1 MRKNNTKSYFIRS
14 KCMKRES
21 IKEFALITIGIFLV
35 AISVVY
41 FFEPNNI
48 AAGGITGLA
57 IVINHYIPFISIGP
71 LVLMMD
77 AILFIVALIV
87 LGAKFGAKT
96 IYSSFLL
103 STSMWIMQTFIPIN
117 ITNDLI
123 LATIFG
129 TLISAVGMAIVFNA
143 NASTGGTD
151 IIAKILNKFFHI
163 EIGKSLLIVDFL
175 VTLLGAVT
183 FGINIGLYGLLAV
196 IINGVVIDNII
207 AGFKTKSEIT
217 IISEKNKEISKF
229 ILDDLERGCTFI
241 KGIGGFTGKDT
252 SILYTVLDRNE
263 FIKLKNK
270 IKEIDKNAFIT
281 VGEVHEVM
289 GEGFIGI
296 DED

>member
-1 MRKNNTKSYFIRS
+1 
-14 KCMKRES
+14 MKRES
-21 IKEFALITIGIFLV
+21 IKEFALITMGIFLV
-35 AISVVY
+35 AVSVVY

-103 STSMWIMQTFIPIN
+103 STSMWLMQTFIPIN

-241 KGIGGFTGKDT
+241 KGIGGFTRKDT

-281 VGEVHEVM
+281 VGEVHAVM
-289 GEGFIGI
+289 GEGFMGI

>member
-1 MRKNNTKSYFIRS
+1 
-14 KCMKRES
+14 MKRES
-21 IKEFALITIGIFLV
+21 IKEFALITMGIFLV
-35 AISVVY
+35 AVSVVY

-48 AAGGITGLA
+48 ATGGITGLA

-103 STSMWIMQTFIPIN
+103 STSMWLMQTFIPIN

-229 ILDDLERGCTFI
+229 ILGDLERGCTFI
-241 KGIGGFTGKDT
+241 KGIGGFTRKDT

-289 GEGFIGI
+289 GEGFMGI

>member
-1 MRKNNTKSYFIRS
+1 
-14 KCMKRES
+14 MKRES

-207 AGFKTKSEIT
+207 AGSKTKSEIT

>member
-1 MRKNNTKSYFIRS
+1 
-14 KCMKRES
+14 MKRES

-87 LGAKFGAKT
+87 LGARFGAKT

-103 STSMWIMQTFIPIN
+103 STSMCIMQTFIPIN

>member
-1 MRKNNTKSYFIRS
+1 
-14 KCMKRES
+14 MKRES
-21 IKEFALITIGIFLV
+21 IKEFALITMGIFLV
-35 AISVVY
+35 AVSVVY

-103 STSMWIMQTFIPIN
+103 STSMWLMQTFIPIN

-217 IISEKNKEISKF
+217 IIREINKERSKF
-229 ILDDLERGCTFI
+229 SLDDLERGCTFI

-263 FIKLKNK
+263 FLKLKNK

>member
-1 MRKNNTKSYFIRS
+1 
-14 KCMKRES
+14 MKRES

-281 VGEVHEVM
+281 VGEFHEVM

>member
-1 MRKNNTKSYFIRS
+1 
-14 KCMKRES
+14 MKRES

-196 IINGVVIDNII
+196 IINGVFIDNII

>member
-1 MRKNNTKSYFIRS
+1 
-14 KCMKRES
+14 MKRES
-21 IKEFALITIGIFLV
+21 IKEFAVITIGIFLV

>member
-1 MRKNNTKSYFIRS
+1 MKKKN
-14 KCMKRES
+14 
-21 IKEFALITIGIFLV
+21 IKEFALITIGILLV

-77 AILFIVALIV
+77 AVLFVIALIV

-96 IYSSFLL
+96 IYSSVLL
-103 STSMWIMQTFIPIN
+103 SVSMWIMQTFIPIN
-117 ITNDLI
+117 ITNDLM

-129 TLISAVGMAIVFNA
+129 TLISAGGMAIVFNA

-163 EIGKSLLIVDFL
+163 EIGKSLLMVDFL
-175 VTLLGAVT
+175 VTLLGAIT
-183 FGINIGLYGLLAV
+183 FGINMGLYGLLSV

-217 IISEKNKEISKF
+217 IISDKNKDISKF
-229 ILDDLERGCTFI
+229 ILNDLERGCTFI
-241 KGIGGFTGKDT
+241 KGVGGFTGKDT
-252 SILYTVLDRNE
+252 ALLYTVLDRSE

-270 IKEIDKNAFIT
+270 IREIDKNAFIT

-289 GEGFIGI
+289 GEGFMGI
-296 DED
+296 DEN

>member
-1 MRKNNTKSYFIRS
+1 MKKKN
-14 KCMKRES
+14 
-21 IKEFALITIGIFLV
+21 IKEFALITIGILLV

-77 AILFIVALIV
+77 AVLFVIALIV

-96 IYSSFLL
+96 IYSSVLL
-103 STSMWIMQTFIPIN
+103 SVSMWLMQTFIPIN
-117 ITNDLI
+117 ITNDLM

-129 TLISAVGMAIVFNA
+129 TLISAGGMAIVFNA

-163 EIGKSLLIVDFL
+163 EIGKSLLRVDFL
-175 VTLLGAVT
+175 VTLLGAIT
-183 FGINIGLYGLLAV
+183 FGINMGLYGLLSV

-217 IISEKNKEISKF
+217 IISDKNKDISKF
-229 ILDDLERGCTFI
+229 ILNDLERGCTFI
-241 KGIGGFTGKDT
+241 KGVGGFTGKDT
-252 SILYTVLDRNE
+252 ALLYTVLDRSE

-270 IKEIDKNAFIT
+270 IREIDKNAFIT

-289 GEGFIGI
+289 GEGFMGI
-296 DED
+296 DEN

>member
-1 MRKNNTKSYFIRS
+1 
-14 KCMKRES
+14 MKRES

-129 TLISAVGMAIVFNA
+129 TLISAVGMAMVFNA

-241 KGIGGFTGKDT
+241 KGIGGFTRKDT

>member
-1 MRKNNTKSYFIRS
+1 
-14 KCMKRES
+14 MKRES

-175 VTLLGAVT
+175 VTLLGTVT

>member
-1 MRKNNTKSYFIRS
+1 
-14 KCMKRES
+14 MKREN
-21 IKEFALITIGIFLV
+21 IKEFALITIGILLV

-77 AILFIVALIV
+77 AILFIVALII

-117 ITNDLI
+117 ITNDLM

-129 TLISAVGMAIVFNA
+129 TLISAAGMAIVFNA

-183 FGINIGLYGLLAV
+183 FGVNIGLYGLLAV

-289 GEGFIGI
+289 GEGFMGI

>member
-1 MRKNNTKSYFIRS
+1 MKKKN
-14 KCMKRES
+14 
-21 IKEFALITIGIFLV
+21 IKEFALITIGILLV

-77 AILFIVALIV
+77 AVLFVIALIV

-96 IYSSFLL
+96 IYSSVLL
-103 STSMWIMQTFIPIN
+103 SVSMWLMQTFIPIN
-117 ITNDLI
+117 ITNDLM

-129 TLISAVGMAIVFNA
+129 TLISAGGMAIVFNA

-163 EIGKSLLIVDFL
+163 EIGKSLLMVDFL
-175 VTLLGAVT
+175 VTLLGAIT
-183 FGINIGLYGLLAV
+183 FGINMGLYGLLSV

-207 AGFKTKSEIT
+207 ADFKTKSEIT
-217 IISEKNKEISKF
+217 IISDKNKDISKF
-229 ILDDLERGCTFI
+229 ILNDLERGCTFI
-241 KGIGGFTGKDT
+241 KGVGGFTGKDT
-252 SILYTVLDRNE
+252 ALLYTVLDRSE

-270 IKEIDKNAFIT
+270 IREIDKNAFIT

-289 GEGFIGI
+289 GEGFMGI
-296 DED
+296 DEN

>member
-1 MRKNNTKSYFIRS
+1 
-14 KCMKRES
+14 MKRES
-21 IKEFALITIGIFLV
+21 IKEFALITMGIFLV
-35 AISVVY
+35 AVSVVY

-103 STSMWIMQTFIPIN
+103 STSMWLMQTFIPIN

-217 IISEKNKEISKF
+217 IISEENKEISKF

-241 KGIGGFTGKDT
+241 KGIGGFTRKDT

-289 GEGFIGI
+289 GEGFMGI

>member
-1 MRKNNTKSYFIRS
+1 
-14 KCMKRES
+14 MKRES

-35 AISVVY
+35 AVSVVY

-129 TLISAVGMAIVFNA
+129 TLISAVGLAIVFNA

-241 KGIGGFTGKDT
+241 KGIGGFTRKDT

>member
-1 MRKNNTKSYFIRS
+1 
-14 KCMKRES
+14 MKRES

-129 TLISAVGMAIVFNA
+129 TLISAVGMVIVFNA

>member
-1 MRKNNTKSYFIRS
+1 MKKKN
-14 KCMKRES
+14 
-21 IKEFALITIGIFLV
+21 IKEFALITLGILLV

-77 AILFIVALIV
+77 AVLFVIALIV

-96 IYSSFLL
+96 IYSSVLL
-103 STSMWIMQTFIPIN
+103 SVSMWLMQTFIPIN
-117 ITNDLI
+117 ITNDLM

-129 TLISAVGMAIVFNA
+129 TLISAGGMAIVFNA

-163 EIGKSLLIVDFL
+163 EIGKSLLMVDFL
-175 VTLLGAVT
+175 VTLLGAIT
-183 FGINIGLYGLLAV
+183 FGINMGLYGLLSV

-217 IISEKNKEISKF
+217 IISDKNKDISKF
-229 ILDDLERGCTFI
+229 ILNDLERGCTFI
-241 KGIGGFTGKDT
+241 KGVGGFTGKDT
-252 SILYTVLDRNE
+252 ALLYTVLDRSE

-270 IKEIDKNAFIT
+270 IREIDKNAFIT

-289 GEGFIGI
+289 GEGFMGI
-296 DED
+296 DEN

>member
-1 MRKNNTKSYFIRS
+1 
-14 KCMKRES
+14 MKRES

-281 VGEVHEVM
+281 VCEVHEVM

>member
-1 MRKNNTKSYFIRS
+1 
-14 KCMKRES
+14 MKRES

-103 STSMWIMQTFIPIN
+103 STSMWLMQTFIPIN

-129 TLISAVGMAIVFNA
+129 TLISSVGMAIVFNA

-241 KGIGGFTGKDT
+241 KGIGGFTRKDT

-289 GEGFIGI
+289 GEGFMGI